1 MKSLVLSLFLC
12 SWITAAAFAN
22 GSIKGR
28 VTDAQSGKPLV
39 GASVY
44 LHELRTG
51 TVTGADGTFQTAEIP
66 SGTYLMEVSFMGY
79 SAFLKSVRVDKT
91 LEINIALKSSV
102 VEHEAVTVTGVAS
115 AIRLS
120 QNPQAISVV
129 KKTDL
134 QRSSGTN
141 IIDALSRIVP
151 GVGSL
156 STGPAVSKPII
167 RGLGYNRV
175 ITINDGVRQEGQ
187 QWGDEHGIEI
197 DEASVQRV
205 EILKGPA
212 SLLYGSDGMG
222 GVINIISNVPVER
235 GVMKANYH
243 AGTNS
248 NNGLISNH
256 LNWSGHTMSGF
267 NWNLYGSFKNAHA
280 YQNKYDG
287 RVLGSQFNERNF
299 GGYIGVNKK
308 WGYSHLL
315 VSNFNQNFGMIEG
328 DRDDATGKF
337 ILFAG
342 SALERIA
349 TEADLKDRKAQAPS
363 QGINH
368 FKIALDNNIALGT
381 GRLQLNIG
389 FQRNQRREFGDPESP
404 GVPELYFDLKT
415 INYNV
420 QYHFADMN
428 GWKTS
433 MGING
438 MQQQNQNKAEEV
450 LIPEYRLFDAGA
462 FVYTRKTFNEK
473 LTLSGGLRADYRKL
487 NADGFTEGTEVKFES
502 FSRNFSNMSGSIGL
516 SYNASENVTLKANVS
531 RGYRAPSVTELASN
545 GAHEGTNRYE
555 YGDKDLK
562 NETSFQ
568 VDAGVEV
575 RTQHFSFQVSAFYNS
590 ISNYIFYSKLNSVL
604 GGDSLVNK
612 DGEDLMAFRFKQSA
626 ARLYGFESKIDI
638 HPHPLDWLHLAS
650 SFSVVAGRFNES
662 FEGVN
667 RLPFIPPARWT
678 TELRGDFAKAANG
691 SLKNFYLKLELDR
704 VFAQNNIFSAY
715 NTETATPAFSLLNFG
730 IGADV
735 QSKGKTLFTIHA
747 AANNIADVAYQNHL
761 SRLKY
766 TAENMVTGRMGVFNM
781 GRNFTLRLHVPLEW
795 KLK

>member
-1 MKSLVLSLFLC
+1 MLFR
-12 SWITAAAFAN
+12 SV
-22 GSIKGR
+22 S
-28 VTDAQSGKPLV
+28 QSR
-39 GASVY
+39 Y

-51 TVTGADGTFQTAEIP
+51 IITGADGLYQTAEIP

-79 SAFLKSVRVDKT
+79 SAFLKTVRVDKT
-91 LEINIALKSSV
+91 QEINIALKPSV
-102 VEHEAVTVTGVAS
+102 VEHEAVTVIGVAS

-222 GVINIISNVPVER
+222 GVVNIISNVPVER
-235 GVMKANYH
+235 GVMKANYNV
-243 AGTNS
+243 ATNS

-256 LNWSGHTMSGF
+256 LNWSGHAMNGF

-349 TEADLKDRKAQAPS
+349 TESDLKDRKAQAPS

-368 FKIALDNNIALGT
+368 FKVALDNNIALGT
-381 GRLQLNIG
+381 GRLQLNVG
-389 FQRNQRREFGDPESP
+389 FQRNQRKEFGDPEAP

-415 INYNV
+415 VNYNV
-420 QYHFADMN
+420 QYHFAEKN

-450 LIPEYRLFDAGA
+450 LIPEYKLFDAGA
-462 FVYTRKTFNEK
+462 FLYTRKTFNEK
-473 LTLSGGLRADYRKL
+473 LTLSGGIRADYRKI
-487 NADGFTEGTEVKFES
+487 NSDGYSEGTEVKFES
-502 FSRNFSNMSGSIGL
+502 FNRNFNNMSGSIGL
-516 SYNASENVTLKANVS
+516 SYQASDNVTLKANLS

-545 GAHEGTNRYE
+545 GSHEGTNRYE
-555 YGDKDLK
+555 YGDRNLK
-562 NETSFQ
+562 NETSIQ
-568 VDAGVEV
+568 ADAGVEV

-590 ISNYIFYSKLNSVL
+590 ISNYIFYSKLSSVS
-604 GGDSLVNK
+604 GGDSLVNV
-612 DGEDLMAFRFKQSA
+612 DGEDLMAFQFRQNA

-650 SFSVVAGRFNES
+650 SFSVVAGRFKES
-662 FEGVN
+662 YEGVN

-678 TELRGDFAKAANG
+678 TELRGDFAKAASG
-691 SLKNFYLKLELDR
+691 SLRNFYVKLELDR
-704 VFAQNNIFSAY
+704 VFVQNNIFSAY
-715 NTETATPAFSLLNFG
+715 NTETATPGFSLLNFG

-735 QSKGKTLFTIHA
+735 QSKGRTLFTIHA

>member
-12 SWITAAAFAN
+12 GWITTAAFAN
-22 GSIKGR
+22 GSIKGK

-39 GASVY
+39 GASIY

-51 TVTGADGTFQTAEIP
+51 TITGADGMYQTPEIP
-66 SGTYLMEVSFMGY
+66 SGSYLMEVSFMGY
-79 SAFLKSVRVDKT
+79 SAYLKTVRVDKT
-91 LEINIALKSSV
+91 QEINIALKPSV

-222 GVINIISNVPVER
+222 GVVNIISNVPVER
-235 GVMKANYH
+235 GVMKANYNV
-243 AGTNS
+243 ATNS

-256 LNWSGHTMSGF
+256 LNWSGHAMNGL

-349 TEADLKDRKAQAPS
+349 TESDLKDRKAQAPS

-368 FKIALDNNIALGT
+368 FKVALDNNIALGT
-381 GRLQLNIG
+381 GRLQLNVG
-389 FQRNQRREFGDPESP
+389 FQRNQRKEFGDPEAP

-415 INYNV
+415 VNYNV
-420 QYHFADMN
+420 QYHFAEKN

-450 LIPEYRLFDAGA
+450 LIPEYKLFDAGA
-462 FVYTRKTFNEK
+462 FLYTRKTFNEK
-473 LTLSGGLRADYRKL
+473 LTLSGGIRADYRKI
-487 NADGFTEGTEVKFES
+487 NSDGYSEGTEVKFES
-502 FSRNFSNMSGSIGL
+502 FNRNFNNMSGSIGL
-516 SYNASENVTLKANVS
+516 SYQASDNVTLKANLS

-545 GAHEGTNRYE
+545 GSHEGTNRYE
-555 YGDKDLK
+555 YGDRNLK
-562 NETSFQ
+562 NETSIQ
-568 VDAGVEV
+568 ADAGVEV

-590 ISNYIFYSKLNSVL
+590 ISNYIFYSKLSSVS
-604 GGDSLVNK
+604 GGDSLVNV
-612 DGEDLMAFRFKQSA
+612 DGEDLMAFQFRQNA

-650 SFSVVAGRFNES
+650 SFSVVAGRFKES
-662 FEGVN
+662 YEGVN

-678 TELRGDFAKAANG
+678 TELRGDFAKAASG
-691 SLKNFYLKLELDR
+691 SLRNFYVKLELDR
-704 VFAQNNIFSAY
+704 VFVQNNIFSAY
-715 NTETATPAFSLLNFG
+715 NTETATPGFSLLNFG

-735 QSKGKTLFTIHA
+735 QSKGRTLFTIHA

>member
-12 SWITAAAFAN
+12 GWITAAAFAN
-22 GSIKGR
+22 GSIKGK

-39 GASVY
+39 GASIY

-51 TVTGADGTFQTAEIP
+51 TITGADGLYQTAEIP

-79 SAFLKSVRVDKT
+79 SAFLKTVRVDKT
-91 LEINIALKSSV
+91 QEINIALKPSV

-222 GVINIISNVPVER
+222 GVVNIISNVPVER

-243 AGTNS
+243 VATNS

-256 LNWSGHTMSGF
+256 LNWSGHAMNGF

-368 FKIALDNNIALGT
+368 FKIALDNNIAWGT
-381 GRLQLNIG
+381 GRLQLNVG
-389 FQRNQRREFGDPESP
+389 FQRNQRKEFGDPEAP

-415 INYNV
+415 VNYNV
-420 QYHFADMN
+420 QYHFAEKN

-462 FVYTRKTFNEK
+462 FLYTRKTFNEK
-473 LTLSGGLRADYRKL
+473 LTLSGGIRADYRKI
-487 NADGFTEGTEVKFES
+487 NSDGYTEGTEVKFES
-502 FSRNFSNMSGSIGL
+502 FNRSFSNMSGSIGL
-516 SYNASENVTLKANVS
+516 SYQASDNVTLKANLS

-545 GAHEGTNRYE
+545 GSHEGTNRYE
-555 YGDKDLK
+555 YGDRNLK
-562 NETSFQ
+562 NETSIQ
-568 VDAGVEV
+568 ADAGVEV

-590 ISNYIFYSKLNSVL
+590 ISNYIFYSKVSSVS
-604 GGDSLVNK
+604 GGDSLVNV
-612 DGEDLMAFRFKQSA
+612 DGEDLMAFKFKQNA

-650 SFSVVAGRFNES
+650 SFSVVAGRFKES
-662 FEGVN
+662 YEGVN

-678 TELRGDFAKAANG
+678 TELRGDFAKAASG
-691 SLKNFYLKLELDR
+691 SLRNFYVKLELDR

-715 NTETATPAFSLLNFG
+715 NTETVTPAFSLLNFG

-735 QSKGKTLFTIHA
+735 QSKGRTLFTIHA
-747 AANNIADVAYQNHL
+747 SANNIADVAYQNHL

>member
-22 GSIKGR
+22 GSIKGK

-39 GASVY
+39 GASIY

-51 TVTGADGTFQTAEIP
+51 IITGADGMYQTPEIP

-79 SAFLKSVRVDKT
+79 SAYLKTVRVDKT
-91 LEINIALKSSV
+91 QEINIALKPSV

-222 GVINIISNVPVER
+222 GVVNIISNVPVER
-235 GVMKANYH
+235 GVMKANYNV
-243 AGTNS
+243 ATNS

-256 LNWSGHTMSGF
+256 LNWSGHAMNGF

-349 TEADLKDRKAQAPS
+349 TESDLKDRKAQAPS

-368 FKIALDNNIALGT
+368 FKVALDNNIALGT
-381 GRLQLNIG
+381 GRLQLNVG
-389 FQRNQRREFGDPESP
+389 FQRNQRKEFGDPEAP

-415 INYNV
+415 VNYNV
-420 QYHFADMN
+420 QYHFAEKN

-450 LIPEYRLFDAGA
+450 LIPEYKLFDAGA
-462 FVYTRKTFNEK
+462 FLYTRKTFNEK
-473 LTLSGGLRADYRKL
+473 LTLSGGIRADYRKI
-487 NADGFTEGTEVKFES
+487 NSDGYSEGTEVKFES
-502 FSRNFSNMSGSIGL
+502 FNRNFNNMSGSIGL
-516 SYNASENVTLKANVS
+516 SYQASDNVTLKANLS

-545 GAHEGTNRYE
+545 GSHEGTNRYE
-555 YGDKDLK
+555 YGDRNLK
-562 NETSFQ
+562 NETSIQ
-568 VDAGVEV
+568 ADAGVEV

-590 ISNYIFYSKLNSVL
+590 ISNYIFYSKLSSVS
-604 GGDSLVNK
+604 GGDSLVNV
-612 DGEDLMAFRFKQSA
+612 DGEDLMAFQFRQNA

-650 SFSVVAGRFNES
+650 SFSVVAGRFKES
-662 FEGVN
+662 YEGVN

-678 TELRGDFAKAANG
+678 TELRGDFAKAASG
-691 SLKNFYLKLELDR
+691 SLRNFYVKLELDR
-704 VFAQNNIFSAY
+704 VFVQNNIFSAY
-715 NTETATPAFSLLNFG
+715 NTETATPGFSLLNFG

-735 QSKGKTLFTIHA
+735 QSKGRTLFTIHA

>member
-12 SWITAAAFAN
+12 GWITAAAFAN
-22 GSIKGR
+22 GSIKGK

-51 TVTGADGTFQTAEIP
+51 TVTGADGMYQTAEIP
-66 SGTYLMEVSFMGY
+66 SGNYLMEVSFIGY
-79 SAFLKSVRVDKT
+79 SAFLKTVRVDKT
-91 LEINIALKSSV
+91 QEINITLKPSV

-120 QNPQAISVV
+120 QNPQAISVI
-129 KKTDL
+129 KKIDL

-175 ITINDGVRQEGQ
+175 ITINDGVRQEGH

-235 GVMKANYH
+235 GLMKANYH
-243 AGTNS
+243 VATNS

-368 FKIALDNNIALGT
+368 FKIALDNNIAWGT

-389 FQRNQRREFGDPESP
+389 FQ
-404 GVPELYFDLKT
+404 
-415 INYNV
+415 
-420 QYHFADMN
+420 
-428 GWKTS
+428 
-433 MGING
+433 
-438 MQQQNQNKAEEV
+438 
-450 LIPEYRLFDAGA
+450 
-462 FVYTRKTFNEK
+462 
-473 LTLSGGLRADYRKL
+473 
-487 NADGFTEGTEVKFES
+487 
-502 FSRNFSNMSGSIGL
+502 
-516 SYNASENVTLKANVS
+516 
-531 RGYRAPSVTELASN
+531 
-545 GAHEGTNRYE
+545 
-555 YGDKDLK
+555 
-562 NETSFQ
+562 
-568 VDAGVEV
+568 
-575 RTQHFSFQVSAFYNS
+575 
-590 ISNYIFYSKLNSVL
+590 
-604 GGDSLVNK
+604 
-612 DGEDLMAFRFKQSA
+612 
-626 ARLYGFESKIDI
+626 
-638 HPHPLDWLHLAS
+638 
-650 SFSVVAGRFNES
+650 
-662 FEGVN
+662 
-667 RLPFIPPARWT
+667 
-678 TELRGDFAKAANG
+678 
-691 SLKNFYLKLELDR
+691 
-704 VFAQNNIFSAY
+704 
-715 NTETATPAFSLLNFG
+715 
-730 IGADV
+730 
-735 QSKGKTLFTIHA
+735 
-747 AANNIADVAYQNHL
+747 
-761 SRLKY
+761 
-766 TAENMVTGRMGVFNM
+766 
-781 GRNFTLRLHVPLEW
+781 
-795 KLK
+795 